1 MENVKIA
8 WFGLIYFKQI
18 SSISLQKINNSLNK
32 KFDDMT
38 ALDYEGFESFIIQSS
53 FSMFTRA
60 PKDLRGHPISEMI

>member
-1 MENVKIA
+1 
-8 WFGLIYFKQI
+8 
-18 SSISLQKINNSLNK
+18 
-32 KFDDMT
+32 MT